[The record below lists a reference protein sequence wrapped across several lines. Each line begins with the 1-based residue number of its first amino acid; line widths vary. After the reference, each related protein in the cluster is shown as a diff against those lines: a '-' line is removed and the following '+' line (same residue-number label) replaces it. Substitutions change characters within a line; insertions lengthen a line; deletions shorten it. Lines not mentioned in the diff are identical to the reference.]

1 MIWVDVFDMLV
12 KDYKRI
18 GDRIQQIRKQSGL
31 SQDEA
36 AWRAH
41 MSLRAYADIERG
53 NTNPRLGSILNICDV
68 FHITPDMLLMEDE
81 HPLSCDYSSIIEK
94 IDSLPPDKKQAAY
107 SILDIFFKSSVSDT

>member
-31 SQDEA
+31 SQDE
-36 AWRAH
+36 
-41 MSLRAYADIERG
+41 
-53 NTNPRLGSILNICDV
+53 
-68 FHITPDMLLMEDE
+68 
-81 HPLSCDYSSIIEK
+81 HPLSCDYSSIIDK